1 MKKTLLYLFAAL
13 VSVTGTV
20 SCGDD
25 SNTTN
30 PPAPQPK
37 DFAFQTNE
45 LTQGSFGVQIAP
57 EDKTQTYY
65 FNLITKEE
73 YTQYTSGE
81 ELQLADF
88 NRITELASSLGVSL
102 EQFLMEALLKGDQ
115 EMTYLALTP
124 ATPYVFYSYGLSA
137 EGQAL
142 TDVNIYEFTTPA
154 VEHMDVTFDIT
165 ATDITATTFTL
176 NIDPSDDTC
185 FYFYDVMTPDVY
197 EEYCG
202 SDPANIPAFVESYL
216 EAAKEANPDYTM
228 PQFVSAITVRGNCT
242 DSENYFNLL
251 PECTYY
257 AFAVGVANDGTLYT
271 DVTMTT
277 VTTSETPRNEYS
289 IDYQT
294 IEDVSYQASIS
305 ATQSEPFAVLLE
317 RKTYF
322 SDSDTDADII
332 NALYE
337 ANGGN
342 LASFIEVDDATVK
355 FTRLIPD
362 EDYYLFIFACNND
375 GTPKLD
381 EGKINLK
388 KVAIHT
394 AKARMSNAVYTL
406 STSKVEKTSATL
418 KVYADQ
424 EFQDETYMFNYM
436 TKDYYNGIKTQVD
449 YGILDS
455 MDEALQE
462 EMNTF
467 LEEQLENWNASHTD
481 AQMDMKE
488 FLSRA
493 LLDGAGELAYYDI
506 TDLEPG
512 TEYVIYLFGMKADG
526 TYTTQLFTTEFTTV
540 AYGTSLAELEI
551 LTMALDDT
559 ENGTTTYNFWCYPG
573 PAGSYDKF
581 YRKGFTETDEWA
593 GKSASEITELL
604 LQEPGQKWSN
614 SYALVSTWGKPLFFY
629 AICVDKNNMP
639 TSVYKVAH
647 TTPEGGEGIT
657 GSSFKD
663 VDIEITT
670 LSDDASGM
678 SLNAEAPGLT
688 GPIAKAARR
697 ASAPAKQVDAA
708 DLERVLLR
716 NIAVNR

>member
-202 SDPANIPAFVESYL
+202 SDPANIPAFVKSYL

-294 IEDVSYQASIS
+294 LGDVYYQASIS

-388 KVAIHT
+388 KVPIHT
-394 AKARMSNAVYTL
+394 ERANMSNAVYTL
-406 STSKVEKTSATL
+406 STSKVEKTSVSL

-424 EFQDETYMFNYM
+424 DFYEETFMFNYM
-436 TKDYYNGIKTQVD
+436 TKDYYNGLKSQVD

-455 MDEALQE
+455 MDEVLQD
-462 EMNTF
+462 EMDSF
-467 LEEQLENWNASHTD
+467 LQAQLDAWNESHPD
-481 AQMDMKE
+481 SQMDMKE
-488 FLSRA
+488 FLSRV
-493 LLDGAGELAYYDI
+493 LEEGASELAYYDI

-526 TYTTQLFTTEFTTV
+526 TYTTQCFTTEFTTV
-540 AYGTSLAELEI
+540 ADSSTLAELEI
-551 LTMALDDT
+551 IPMALDIT
-559 ENGTTTYNFWCYPG
+559 TNSTTTFDFWCYPTNG
-573 PAGSYDKF
+573 KVYGKTFS
-581 YRKGFTETDEWA
+581 ETDEWA
-593 GKSASEITELL
+593 GKSAAEITELL
-604 LQEPGQKWSN
+604 LEGFGSKYST
-614 SYALVSTWGKPLFFY
+614 SYAVSVPWGKQGFFY
-629 AICVDKNNMP
+629 TVCVDENNMP
-639 TSVYKVAH
+639 TPVYKASPVA
-647 TTPEGGEGIT
+647 PENGVGIT
-657 GSSFKD
+657 GVAD
-663 VDIEITT
+663 EIDIEITT
-670 LSDDASGM
+670 LSDDASSL

-688 GPIAKAARR
+688 GSIAKAARP

-708 DLERVLLR
+708 NLEHLLLR

>member
-418 KVYADQ
+418 KVNADEQ
-424 EFQDETYMFNYM
+424 YDEDTFMFNIM
-436 TKDYYNGIKTQVD
+436 TKERYTQLQGKVGFFYD
-449 YGILDS
+449 TI
-455 MDEALQE
+455 DEALQE

-526 TYTTQLFTTEFTTV
+526 TYTTQNFTTEFTTV
-540 AYGTSLAELEI
+540 ADAVSLAELEI
-551 LTMALDDT
+551 IPMALDDT

-678 SLNAEAPGLT
+678 SLNAETPGLT

>member
-202 SDPANIPAFVESYL
+202 SDPANIPAFVKSYL

-294 IEDVSYQASIS
+294 LGDVYYQASIS

-388 KVAIHT
+388 KVPIHT
-394 AKARMSNAVYTL
+394 ERANMSNAVYTL
-406 STSKVEKTSATL
+406 STSKVEKTSVSL

-424 EFQDETYMFNYM
+424 DFYEETFMFNYM
-436 TKDYYNGIKTQVD
+436 TKDYYNGLKSQVD
-449 YGILDS
+449 YGILGS
-455 MDEALQE
+455 MDEALQD
-462 EMNTF
+462 EMDSF
-467 LEEQLENWNASHTD
+467 LQAQLDAWNESHPD
-481 AQMDMKE
+481 SQMDMKE
-488 FLSRA
+488 FLSRV
-493 LLDGAGELAYYDI
+493 LEEGASELAYYDI

-526 TYTTQLFTTEFTTV
+526 TYTTQCFTTEFTTV
-540 AYGTSLAELEI
+540 ADSSTLAELEI
-551 LTMALDDT
+551 IPMALDIT
-559 ENGTTTYNFWCYPG
+559 TNSTTTFDFWCYPTNG
-573 PAGSYDKF
+573 KVYGKTFS
-581 YRKGFTETDEWA
+581 ETDEWA
-593 GKSASEITELL
+593 GKSAAEITELL
-604 LQEPGQKWSN
+604 LEGFGWKVST
-614 SYALVSTWGKPLFFY
+614 SYAVSVPWGKQGFFY
-629 AICVDKNNMP
+629 AVCVDENNMP
-639 TSVYKVAH
+639 TPVYKASPVA
-647 TTPEGGEGIT
+647 PENGVGIT
-657 GSSFKD
+657 GVAKEI
-663 VDIEITT
+663 DIEITT
-670 LSDDASGM
+670 LSDDTSSL

-688 GPIAKAARR
+688 GSIAKAARH

-708 DLERVLLR
+708 NLEHLLLR

>member
-13 VSVTGTV
+13 VSVTGTA

-202 SDPANIPAFVESYL
+202 SDPANIPAFVKSYL

-289 IDYQT
+289 VDYQT

-305 ATQSEPFAVLLE
+305 ATQSEPFAVLFE

-455 MDEALQE
+455 MDEALQD

-512 TEYVIYLFGMKADG
+512 TEYVVYLFGMKADG

-540 AYGTSLAELEI
+540 ADSSTLAELEI
-551 LTMALDDT
+551 IPMALDI
-559 ENGTTTYNFWCYPG
+559 TTNSTTNFDFWCYPTNG
-573 PAGSYDKF
+573 KVYGKTFS
-581 YRKGFTETDEWA
+581 ETDEWA
-593 GKSASEITELL
+593 GKSAAEITELL
-604 LQEPGQKWSN
+604 LKGFGSKYST
-614 SYALVSTWGKPLFFY
+614 SYAVSVPWGKQGFFY
-629 AICVDKNNMP
+629 TVCVDENNMP
-639 TSVYKVAH
+639 TPVYKASPVA
-647 TTPEGGEGIT
+647 PENGVGIT
-657 GSSFKD
+657 GVAD
-663 VDIEITT
+663 EIDIEITT
-670 LSDDASGM
+670 LSDDTSSL

-688 GPIAKAARR
+688 GSIAKAARH

-708 DLERVLLR
+708 NLEHLLLR

>member
-1 MKKTLLYLFAAL
+1 MKKTLFYLFAGLATL
-13 VSVTGTV
+13 SGAIGC
-20 SCGDD
+20 SDD

-30 PPAPQPK
+30 PPSPQPE
-37 DFAFQTNE
+37 DFSFQTTD
-45 LTQGSFGVQIAP
+45 LTQGSFGVKIMP

-65 FNLITKEE
+65 FNLISKEE
-73 YTQYTSGE
+73 YTQYTTGE
-81 ELQLADF
+81 ELQQADF
-88 NRITELASSLGVSL
+88 NRITEMAASLGISL
-102 EQFLMEALLKGDQ
+102 EEFLMEALLKGDQ
-115 EMTYLALTP
+115 EMSYLALTP
-124 ATPYVFYSYGLSA
+124 ATPYVLYSYGLSS

-165 ATDITATTFTL
+165 ATDVTPTTFTL
-176 NIDPSDDTC
+176 NIKPSDNTC
-185 FYFYDVMTPDVY
+185 FYFYDVMTSDVY

-216 EAAKEANPDYTM
+216 AAAKEENPDYTM
-228 PQFVSAITVRGNCT
+228 PQFVSAITVRGDYS
-242 DSENYFNLL
+242 DSESYFNLL

-271 DVTMTT
+271 DVSMTT

-289 IDYQT
+289 VDYQT

-305 ATQSEPFAVLLE
+305 ATQSEPFAVLFE
-317 RKTYF
+317 RKAYF

-388 KVAIHT
+388 KVPIHT
-394 AKARMSNAVYTL
+394 AQARMSNAVYTL

-418 KVYADQ
+418 KVYA
-424 EFQDETYMFNYM
+424 EDEYNEETFMFNFM
-436 TKDYYNGIKTQVD
+436 TKEQYNALQSQVGSAYD
-449 YGILDS
+449 TI
-455 MDEALQE
+455 DEALQE
-462 EMNTF
+462 EMNKF
-467 LEEQLENWNASHTD
+467 LEKQLEDWNASHTD

-488 FLSRA
+488 LLSRA
-493 LLDGAGELAYYDI
+493 LLDGAGELSYYS
-506 TDLEPG
+506 LENLDPG
-512 TEYVIYLFGMKADG
+512 TEYVVYLFGLKADG
-526 TYTTQLFTTEFTTV
+526 TYTTKPFTTEFTTV
-540 AYGTSLAELEI
+540 ADESSLAELEI
-551 LTMALDDT
+551 LTMALDNTDKSQ
-559 ENGTTTYNFWCYPG
+559 TTYEFWCYPG
-573 PAGSYDKF
+573 GSYDKF

-593 GKSASEITELL
+593 GKSAAEITELL
-604 LQEPGQKWSN
+604 LSESGQSWSN
-614 SYALVSTWGKPLFFY
+614 SYAIVSSWGKPLFFY
-629 AICVDKNNMP
+629 AICVDTNGIP
-639 TSVYKVAH
+639 TPVYKAAH

>member
-202 SDPANIPAFVESYL
+202 SDPANIPAFVKSYL

-294 IEDVSYQASIS
+294 LGDVYYQASIS

-388 KVAIHT
+388 KVPIHT
-394 AKARMSNAVYTL
+394 ERANMSNAVYTL
-406 STSKVEKTSATL
+406 STSKVEKTSVSL

-424 EFQDETYMFNYM
+424 DFYEETFMFNYM
-436 TKDYYNGIKTQVD
+436 TKDYYNGLKSQVD

-455 MDEALQE
+455 MDEVLQD
-462 EMNTF
+462 EMDSF
-467 LEEQLENWNASHTD
+467 LQAQLDAWNESHPD
-481 AQMDMKE
+481 SQMDMKE
-488 FLSRA
+488 FLSRV
-493 LLDGAGELAYYDI
+493 LEEGASELAYYDI

-526 TYTTQLFTTEFTTV
+526 TYTTQCFTTEFTTV
-540 AYGTSLAELEI
+540 ADSSTLAELEI
-551 LTMALDDT
+551 IPMTLDIT
-559 ENGTTTYNFWCYPG
+559 TNSTTTFDFWCYPTNG
-573 PAGSYDKF
+573 KVYGKTFS
-581 YRKGFTETDEWA
+581 ETDEWA
-593 GKSASEITELL
+593 GKSAAEITELL
-604 LQEPGQKWSN
+604 LEGFGSKYST
-614 SYALVSTWGKPLFFY
+614 SYAVSVPWGKQGFFY
-629 AICVDKNNMP
+629 TVCVDENNMP
-639 TSVYKVAH
+639 TPVYKASPVA
-647 TTPEGGEGIT
+647 PENGVGIT
-657 GSSFKD
+657 GVAD
-663 VDIEITT
+663 EIDIEITT
-670 LSDDASGM
+670 LSDDASSL

-688 GPIAKAARR
+688 GSIAKAARP

-708 DLERVLLR
+708 NLEHLLLR

>member
-202 SDPANIPAFVESYL
+202 SDPANIPAFVKSYL

-294 IEDVSYQASIS
+294 LGDVYYQASIS

-388 KVAIHT
+388 KVPIHT
-394 AKARMSNAVYTL
+394 ERANMSNAVYTL
-406 STSKVEKTSATL
+406 STSKVEKTSVSL

-424 EFQDETYMFNYM
+424 DFYEETFMFNYM
-436 TKDYYNGIKTQVD
+436 TKDYYNGLKSQVD

-455 MDEALQE
+455 MDEALQD
-462 EMNTF
+462 EMDSF
-467 LEEQLENWNASHTD
+467 LQAQLDAWNESHPD
-481 AQMDMKE
+481 SQMDMKE
-488 FLSRA
+488 FLSRV
-493 LLDGAGELAYYDI
+493 LEEGASELAYYDI

-526 TYTTQLFTTEFTTV
+526 TYTTQCFTTEFTTV
-540 AYGTSLAELEI
+540 ADSSTLAELEI
-551 LTMALDDT
+551 IPMALDIT
-559 ENGTTTYNFWCYPG
+559 TNSTTTFDFWCYPTNG
-573 PAGSYDKF
+573 KVYGKTFS
-581 YRKGFTETDEWA
+581 ETDEWA
-593 GKSASEITELL
+593 GKSAAEITELL
-604 LQEPGQKWSN
+604 LEGFGWKVST
-614 SYALVSTWGKPLFFY
+614 SYAVSVPWGKQGFFY
-629 AICVDKNNMP
+629 AVCVDENNMP
-639 TSVYKVAH
+639 TPVYKASPVA
-647 TTPEGGEGIT
+647 PENGVGIT
-657 GSSFKD
+657 GVAKEI
-663 VDIEITT
+663 DIEITT
-670 LSDDASGM
+670 LSDDTSSL

-688 GPIAKAARR
+688 GSIAKAARH

-708 DLERVLLR
+708 NLEHLLLR

>member
-1 MKKTLLYLFAAL
+1 MAA
-13 VSVTGTV
+13 
-20 SCGDD
+20 
-25 SNTTN
+25 
-30 PPAPQPK
+30 
-37 DFAFQTNE
+37 
-45 LTQGSFGVQIAP
+45 
-57 EDKTQTYY
+57 
-65 FNLITKEE
+65 
-73 YTQYTSGE
+73 
-81 ELQLADF
+81 
-88 NRITELASSLGVSL
+88 SLGISL
-102 EQFLMEALLKGDQ
+102 EEFLMEALLKGDQ
-115 EMTYLALTP
+115 EMSYLALTP
-124 ATPYVFYSYGLSA
+124 ATPYVLYSYGLSA

-142 TDVNIYEFTTPA
+142 TDVNIYEFSTPA

-165 ATDITATTFTL
+165 ATDITPTTFTL
-176 NIDPSDDTC
+176 NIKPSDDTC

-216 EAAKEANPDYTM
+216 AAAKEENPDYTM
-228 PQFVSAITVRGNCT
+228 PQFVSAITVRGDYS
-242 DSENYFNLL
+242 DSESYFNLL

-257 AFAVGVANDGTLYT
+257 AFAIGVANDGTLYT
-271 DVTMTT
+271 DVSMAT

-289 IDYQT
+289 IDYET
-294 IEDVSYQASIS
+294 RSDVSYQASIS

-317 RKTYF
+317 RKVYF

-332 NALYE
+332 NALCT
-337 ANGGN
+337 ANGDN
-342 LASFIEVDDATVK
+342 LYNYIFVDDATVK
-355 FTRLIPD
+355 FTRLVPD

-381 EGKINLK
+381 ESKINLK
-388 KVAIHT
+388 KIPIHT
-394 AKARMSNAVYTL
+394 ESASKSNANFTL
-406 STSKVEKTSATL
+406 TVPKIEKTSATL
-418 KVYADQ
+418 KVNADEQ
-424 EFQDETYMFNYM
+424 YDEDTFMFNIM
-436 TKDYYNGIKTQVD
+436 TKERYTQLQSKVGYFYD
-449 YGILDS
+449 TI
-455 MDEALQE
+455 DEALQE

-512 TEYVIYLFGMKADG
+512 TEYVVYLFGMKADG

-540 AYGTSLAELEI
+540 ADGTSLAELEI
-551 LTMALDDT
+551 LTMALDNTDKSQ
-559 ENGTTTYNFWCYPG
+559 TTYEFWCYPG
-573 PAGSYDKF
+573 GSYDKF

-593 GKSASEITELL
+593 GKSAAEITELL
-604 LQEPGQKWSN
+604 LSESGQSWSN
-614 SYALVSTWGKPLFFY
+614 SYAIVSSWGKPLFFY
-629 AICVDKNNMP
+629 AICVDTNGIP
-639 TSVYKVAH
+639 TPVYKAAH

>member
-13 VSVTGTV
+13 VSVSGTV
-20 SCGDD
+20 GCSDD

-30 PPAPQPK
+30 PPAPQPE
-37 DFAFQTNE
+37 DFSFQTTD
-45 LTQGSFGVQIAP
+45 LTQGSFGVKIMP

-65 FNLITKEE
+65 FNLISKEE
-73 YTQYTSGE
+73 YTQYTTGE
-81 ELQLADF
+81 ELQQADF
-88 NRITELASSLGVSL
+88 NRITEMAASLGISL
-102 EQFLMEALLKGDQ
+102 EEFLMEALLKGDQ
-115 EMTYLALTP
+115 EMSYLALTP
-124 ATPYVFYSYGLSA
+124 ATPYVLYSYGLSA

-142 TDVNIYEFTTPA
+142 TDVNIYEFSTPA
-154 VEHMDVTFDIT
+154 VEHMDVTFNIT
-165 ATDITATTFTL
+165 ATDITPTTFTL
-176 NIDPSDDTC
+176 NIKPSDDTC

-216 EAAKEANPDYTM
+216 AAAKEENPDYTM
-228 PQFVSAITVRGNCT
+228 PQFVSAITVRGDYS
-242 DSENYFNLL
+242 DSESYFNLL

-257 AFAVGVANDGTLYT
+257 AFAIGVANDGTLYT
-271 DVTMTT
+271 DVSMAT

-289 IDYQT
+289 VDFET
-294 IEDVSYQASIS
+294 RSDVSYQASIS

-317 RKTYF
+317 RKVYF

-332 NALYE
+332 NALCT
-337 ANGGN
+337 ANGDN
-342 LASFIEVDDATVK
+342 LYNYIFVDDATVK
-355 FTRLIPD
+355 FTRLVPD

-381 EGKINLK
+381 ESKINLK
-388 KVAIHT
+388 KIPIHT
-394 AKARMSNAVYTL
+394 ESASKSNANFTL
-406 STSKVEKTSATL
+406 TVPKIEKTSATL
-418 KVYADQ
+418 KVNADEQ
-424 EFQDETYMFNYM
+424 YDEETFMFNIM
-436 TKDYYNGIKTQVD
+436 TKERYTQLQGKVGFFYD
-449 YGILDS
+449 TI
-455 MDEALQE
+455 DEALQE

-512 TEYVIYLFGMKADG
+512 TEYVVYLFGMKADG

-540 AYGTSLAELEI
+540 ADGTSLAELEI
-551 LTMALDDT
+551 LTMALDNTDKSQ
-559 ENGTTTYNFWCYPG
+559 TTYEFWCYPG
-573 PAGSYDKF
+573 GSYDKF

-593 GKSASEITELL
+593 GKSAAEITELL
-604 LQEPGQKWSN
+604 LSESGQSWSN
-614 SYALVSTWGKPLFFY
+614 SYAIVSSWGKPLFFY
-629 AICVDKNNMP
+629 AICVDTNGIP
-639 TSVYKVAH
+639 TPVYKAAH

>member
-73 YTQYTSGE
+73 YIQYTSGE

-202 SDPANIPAFVESYL
+202 SDPANIPAFVKSYL

-294 IEDVSYQASIS
+294 LGDVSFQASIS

-388 KVAIHT
+388 KVPIHT
-394 AKARMSNAVYTL
+394 ERANMSNAVYSL
-406 STSKVEKTSATL
+406 STSKVEKTSVSL

-424 EFQDETYMFNYM
+424 DFYEETFMFNYM
-436 TKDYYNGIKTQVD
+436 TKDYYNGLKSQVD

-455 MDEALQE
+455 MDEALQD
-462 EMNTF
+462 EMGSF
-467 LEEQLENWNASHTD
+467 LQAQLDAWNESHPD
-481 AQMDMKE
+481 SQMDMKE

-512 TEYVIYLFGMKADG
+512 TEYVVYLFGMKADG

-540 AYGTSLAELEI
+540 ADGTSLAELEI
-551 LTMALDDT
+551 ISMALDI
-559 ENGTTTYNFWCYPG
+559 TTNSTTNFDFWCYPTNG
-573 PAGSYDKF
+573 KVYGKTFS
-581 YRKGFTETDEWA
+581 ETDEWA
-593 GKSASEITELL
+593 GKSAAEITELL
-604 LQEPGQKWSN
+604 LEGFGSKYST
-614 SYALVSTWGKPLFFY
+614 SYAVSVPWGKQGFFY
-629 AICVDKNNMP
+629 TVCVDENNMP
-639 TSVYKVAH
+639 TPVYKASPVA
-647 TTPEGGEGIT
+647 PENGVGIT
-657 GSSFKD
+657 GVAD
-663 VDIEITT
+663 EIDIEITT
-670 LSDDASGM
+670 LSDDTSSL

-688 GPIAKAARR
+688 GSIAKAARR

-708 DLERVLLR
+708 NLEHLLLR
-716 NIAVNR
+716 NIAVSRK

>member
-202 SDPANIPAFVESYL
+202 SDPANIPAFVKSYL

-294 IEDVSYQASIS
+294 LGDVYYQASIS

-388 KVAIHT
+388 KVPIHT
-394 AKARMSNAVYTL
+394 ERANMSNAVYTL
-406 STSKVEKTSATL
+406 STSKVEKTSVSL

-424 EFQDETYMFNYM
+424 DFYEETFMFNYM
-436 TKDYYNGIKTQVD
+436 TKDYYNGLKSQVD

-455 MDEALQE
+455 MDEALQD
-462 EMNTF
+462 EMDSF
-467 LEEQLENWNASHTD
+467 LQAQLDAWNESHPD
-481 AQMDMKE
+481 SQMDMKE
-488 FLSRA
+488 FLSRV
-493 LLDGAGELAYYDI
+493 LEEGASELAYYDI

-526 TYTTQLFTTEFTTV
+526 TYTTQCFTTEFTTV
-540 AYGTSLAELEI
+540 ADSSTLAELEI
-551 LTMALDDT
+551 IPMALDIT
-559 ENGTTTYNFWCYPG
+559 TNSTTTFDFWCYPTNG
-573 PAGSYDKF
+573 KVYGKTFS
-581 YRKGFTETDEWA
+581 ETDEWA
-593 GKSASEITELL
+593 GKSAAEITELL
-604 LQEPGQKWSN
+604 LEGFGSKYST
-614 SYALVSTWGKPLFFY
+614 SYAVSVPWGKQGFFY
-629 AICVDKNNMP
+629 TVCVDENNMP
-639 TSVYKVAH
+639 TPVYKASPV
-647 TTPEGGEGIT
+647 TPENGVGIT
-657 GSSFKD
+657 GVAD
-663 VDIEITT
+663 EIDIEITT
-670 LSDDASGM
+670 LSDDTSSL

-688 GPIAKAARR
+688 GSIAKAARH

-708 DLERVLLR
+708 NLEHLLLR

>member
-202 SDPANIPAFVESYL
+202 SDPANIPAFVKSYL

-294 IEDVSYQASIS
+294 LGDVYYQASIS

-388 KVAIHT
+388 KVPIHT
-394 AKARMSNAVYTL
+394 ERANMSNAVYSL
-406 STSKVEKTSATL
+406 STSKVEKTSVSL

-424 EFQDETYMFNYM
+424 DFYEETFMFNYM
-436 TKDYYNGIKTQVD
+436 TKDYYNGLKSQVD
-449 YGILDS
+449 YGILAS
-455 MDEALQE
+455 MDEALQD
-462 EMNTF
+462 EMDSF
-467 LEEQLENWNASHTD
+467 LQAQLEAWNESHPNS
-481 AQMDMKE
+481 QMDMKE
-488 FLSRA
+488 FLSRV
-493 LLDGAGELAYYDI
+493 LEEGASELAYYDI

-526 TYTTQLFTTEFTTV
+526 TYTTQCFTTEFTTV
-540 AYGTSLAELEI
+540 ADSSTLAELEI
-551 LTMALDDT
+551 IPMALDI
-559 ENGTTTYNFWCYPG
+559 TTNSTTNFDFWCYPTNG
-573 PAGSYDKF
+573 KVYGKTFS
-581 YRKGFTETDEWA
+581 ETDEWA
-593 GKSASEITELL
+593 GKSAAEITELL
-604 LQEPGQKWSN
+604 LEGFGWKVST
-614 SYALVSTWGKPLFFY
+614 SYAVSVPWGKQGFFY
-629 AICVDKNNMP
+629 AVCVDENNMP
-639 TSVYKVAH
+639 TPVYKASPVA
-647 TTPEGGEGIT
+647 PENGVGIT
-657 GSSFKD
+657 GGAKEI
-663 VDIEITT
+663 DIEITT
-670 LSDDASGM
+670 LSDDASSL

-688 GPIAKAARR
+688 GSIAKAARH

-708 DLERVLLR
+708 NLEHLLLR

>member
-1 MKKTLLYLFAAL
+1 
-13 VSVTGTV
+13 
-20 SCGDD
+20 
-25 SNTTN
+25 
-30 PPAPQPK
+30 
-37 DFAFQTNE
+37 
-45 LTQGSFGVQIAP
+45 
-57 EDKTQTYY
+57 
-65 FNLITKEE
+65 
-73 YTQYTSGE
+73 
-81 ELQLADF
+81 
-88 NRITELASSLGVSL
+88 
-102 EQFLMEALLKGDQ
+102 
-115 EMTYLALTP
+115 
-124 ATPYVFYSYGLSA
+124 
-137 EGQAL
+137 
-142 TDVNIYEFTTPA
+142 
-154 VEHMDVTFDIT
+154 
-165 ATDITATTFTL
+165 
-176 NIDPSDDTC
+176 
-185 FYFYDVMTPDVY
+185 
-197 EEYCG
+197 
-202 SDPANIPAFVESYL
+202 
-216 EAAKEANPDYTM
+216 
-228 PQFVSAITVRGNCT
+228 
-242 DSENYFNLL
+242 
-251 PECTYY
+251 
-257 AFAVGVANDGTLYT
+257 
-271 DVTMTT
+271 MTT

-394 AKARMSNAVYTL
+394 AKARMSNTVYTL

-418 KVYADQ
+418 KVNADEQ
-424 EFQDETYMFNYM
+424 YDEDTFMFNIM
-436 TKDYYNGIKTQVD
+436 TKERYTQLQGKVGFSYD
-449 YGILDS
+449 TI
-455 MDEALQE
+455 DEALQE

-526 TYTTQLFTTEFTTV
+526 TYTTQNFTTEFTTV
-540 AYGTSLAELEI
+540 ADAVSLAELEI
-551 LTMALDDT
+551 IPMALDDT

-670 LSDDASGM
+670 LSDDASSL

>member
-202 SDPANIPAFVESYL
+202 SDPANIPAFVKSYL

-294 IEDVSYQASIS
+294 LGDVYYQASIS

-388 KVAIHT
+388 KVPIHT
-394 AKARMSNAVYTL
+394 ERANMSNAVYSL
-406 STSKVEKTSATL
+406 STSKVEKTSVSL

-424 EFQDETYMFNYM
+424 DFYEETFMFNYM
-436 TKDYYNGIKTQVD
+436 TKDYYNGLKSQVD
-449 YGILDS
+449 YGILGS
-455 MDEALQE
+455 MDEALQD
-462 EMNTF
+462 EMDSF
-467 LEEQLENWNASHTD
+467 LQAQLDAWNESHPD
-481 AQMDMKE
+481 SQMDMKE
-488 FLSRA
+488 FLSRV
-493 LLDGAGELAYYDI
+493 LEEGASELAYYDI

-526 TYTTQLFTTEFTTV
+526 TYTTQCFTTEFTTV
-540 AYGTSLAELEI
+540 ADSSTLAELEI
-551 LTMALDDT
+551 IPMALDIT
-559 ENGTTTYNFWCYPG
+559 TNSTTTFDFWCYPTNG
-573 PAGSYDKF
+573 KVYGKTFS
-581 YRKGFTETDEWA
+581 ETDEWA
-593 GKSASEITELL
+593 GKSAAEITELL
-604 LQEPGQKWSN
+604 LEGFGWKVST
-614 SYALVSTWGKPLFFY
+614 SYAVSVPWGKQGFFY
-629 AICVDKNNMP
+629 AVCVDENNMP
-639 TSVYKVAH
+639 TPVYKASPVA
-647 TTPEGGEGIT
+647 PENGVGIT
-657 GSSFKD
+657 GVAKEI
-663 VDIEITT
+663 DIEITT
-670 LSDDASGM
+670 LSDDTSSL

-688 GPIAKAARR
+688 GSIAKAARP

-708 DLERVLLR
+708 NLEHLLLR

>member
-202 SDPANIPAFVESYL
+202 SDPANIPAFVKSYL

-257 AFAVGVANDGTLYT
+257 GR
-271 DVTMTT
+271 
-277 VTTSETPRNEYS
+277 SKR
-289 IDYQT
+289 
-294 IEDVSYQASIS
+294 
-305 ATQSEPFAVLLE
+305 
-317 RKTYF
+317 R
-322 SDSDTDADII
+322 
-332 NALYE
+332 NALHRRYDDHRHHV
-337 ANGGN
+337 GN
-342 LASFIEVDDATVK
+342 APK
-355 FTRLIPD
+355 R
-362 EDYYLFIFACNND
+362 IFD
-375 GTPKLD
+375 
-381 EGKINLK
+381 
-388 KVAIHT
+388 
-394 AKARMSNAVYTL
+394 
-406 STSKVEKTSATL
+406 
-418 KVYADQ
+418 
-424 EFQDETYMFNYM
+424 
-436 TKDYYNGIKTQVD
+436 
-449 YGILDS
+449 
-455 MDEALQE
+455 
-462 EMNTF
+462 
-467 LEEQLENWNASHTD
+467 
-481 AQMDMKE
+481 
-488 FLSRA
+488 
-493 LLDGAGELAYYDI
+493 
-506 TDLEPG
+506 
-512 TEYVIYLFGMKADG
+512 
-526 TYTTQLFTTEFTTV
+526 
-540 AYGTSLAELEI
+540 
-551 LTMALDDT
+551 
-559 ENGTTTYNFWCYPG
+559 
-573 PAGSYDKF
+573 
-581 YRKGFTETDEWA
+581 
-593 GKSASEITELL
+593 
-604 LQEPGQKWSN
+604 
-614 SYALVSTWGKPLFFY
+614 
-629 AICVDKNNMP
+629 
-639 TSVYKVAH
+639 
-647 TTPEGGEGIT
+647 
-657 GSSFKD
+657 
-663 VDIEITT
+663 
-670 LSDDASGM
+670 
-678 SLNAEAPGLT
+678 
-688 GPIAKAARR
+688 
-697 ASAPAKQVDAA
+697 
-708 DLERVLLR
+708 
-716 NIAVNR
+716 

>member
-13 VSVTGTV
+13 VSVSGTV
-20 SCGDD
+20 GCSDD

-30 PPAPQPK
+30 PPAPQPE
-37 DFAFQTNE
+37 DFSFQTTD
-45 LTQGSFGVQIAP
+45 LTQGSFGVKIMP

-65 FNLITKEE
+65 FNLISKEE
-73 YTQYTSGE
+73 YTQYTTGE
-81 ELQLADF
+81 ELQQADF
-88 NRITELASSLGVSL
+88 NRITEMAASLGISL
-102 EQFLMEALLKGDQ
+102 EEFLMEALLKGDQ
-115 EMTYLALTP
+115 EMSYLALTP
-124 ATPYVFYSYGLSA
+124 ATPYVLYSYGLSA

-142 TDVNIYEFTTPA
+142 TDVNIYEFSTPA
-154 VEHMDVTFDIT
+154 VEHMDVTFNIT
-165 ATDITATTFTL
+165 ATDITPTTFTL
-176 NIDPSDDTC
+176 NIKPSDDTC

-216 EAAKEANPDYTM
+216 AAAKEENPDYTM
-228 PQFVSAITVRGNCT
+228 PQFVSAITVRGDYS
-242 DSENYFNLL
+242 DSESYFNLL

-257 AFAVGVANDGTLYT
+257 AFAIGVANDGTLYT
-271 DVTMTT
+271 DVSMAT

-289 IDYQT
+289 VDYET
-294 IEDVSYQASIS
+294 RSDVSYQASIS

-317 RKTYF
+317 RKVYF

-332 NALYE
+332 NALCT
-337 ANGGN
+337 ANGDN
-342 LASFIEVDDATVK
+342 LYNYIFVDDATVK
-355 FTRLIPD
+355 FTRLVPD

-381 EGKINLK
+381 ESKINLK
-388 KVAIHT
+388 KIPIHT
-394 AKARMSNAVYTL
+394 ESASKSNANFTL
-406 STSKVEKTSATL
+406 TVPKIEKTSATL
-418 KVYADQ
+418 KVNADEQ
-424 EFQDETYMFNYM
+424 YDEETFMFNIM
-436 TKDYYNGIKTQVD
+436 TKERYTQLQGKVGFIYD
-449 YGILDS
+449 TI
-455 MDEALQE
+455 DEALQE

-493 LLDGAGELAYYDI
+493 LLDGASELSYYDI

-512 TEYVIYLFGMKADG
+512 TEYVVYLFGMKADG

-540 AYGTSLAELEI
+540 ADGTSLAELEI
-551 LTMALDDT
+551 LTMALDNT
-559 ENGTTTYNFWCYPG
+559 SKSQTTYEFWCYPG
-573 PAGSYDKF
+573 GSYDKF

-593 GKSASEITELL
+593 GKSAAEITELL
-604 LQEPGQKWSN
+604 LSESGQSWSN
-614 SYALVSTWGKPLFFY
+614 SYAIVSSWGKPLFFY
-629 AICVDKNNMP
+629 AICVDTNGIP
-639 TSVYKVAH
+639 TPVYKAAH

-657 GSSFKD
+657 GTSFKD

>member
-154 VEHMDVTFDIT
+154 VEHMNVTFDIT

-202 SDPANIPAFVESYL
+202 SDPANIPAFVKSYL

-294 IEDVSYQASIS
+294 LGDVYYQASIS

-388 KVAIHT
+388 KVPIHT
-394 AKARMSNAVYTL
+394 ERANMSNAVYSL
-406 STSKVEKTSATL
+406 STSKVEKTSVSL

-424 EFQDETYMFNYM
+424 DFYEETFMFNYM
-436 TKDYYNGIKTQVD
+436 TKDYYNGLKSQVD

-455 MDEALQE
+455 MDEALQD
-462 EMNTF
+462 EMDSF
-467 LEEQLENWNASHTD
+467 LQAQLDAWNESHPD
-481 AQMDMKE
+481 SQMDMKE

-512 TEYVIYLFGMKADG
+512 TEYVVYLFGMKADG
-526 TYTTQLFTTEFTTV
+526 TYTTQCFTTEFTTV
-540 AYGTSLAELEI
+540 ADSSTLAELEI
-551 LTMALDDT
+551 ISMALDI
-559 ENGTTTYNFWCYPG
+559 TTNSTTNFDFWCYPTNG
-573 PAGSYDKF
+573 KVYGKTFS
-581 YRKGFTETDEWA
+581 ETDEWA
-593 GKSASEITELL
+593 GKSAAEITELL
-604 LQEPGQKWSN
+604 LEGFGSKYST
-614 SYALVSTWGKPLFFY
+614 SYAVSVPWGKQGFFY
-629 AICVDKNNMP
+629 TVCVDENNMP
-639 TSVYKVAH
+639 TPVYKASPVA
-647 TTPEGGEGIT
+647 PENGVGIT
-657 GSSFKD
+657 GVAD
-663 VDIEITT
+663 EIDIEITT
-670 LSDDASGM
+670 LSDDTSSL

>member
-1 MKKTLLYLFAAL
+1 MAA
-13 VSVTGTV
+13 
-20 SCGDD
+20 
-25 SNTTN
+25 
-30 PPAPQPK
+30 
-37 DFAFQTNE
+37 
-45 LTQGSFGVQIAP
+45 
-57 EDKTQTYY
+57 
-65 FNLITKEE
+65 
-73 YTQYTSGE
+73 
-81 ELQLADF
+81 
-88 NRITELASSLGVSL
+88 SLGISL
-102 EQFLMEALLKGDQ
+102 EEFLMEALLKGDQ
-115 EMTYLALTP
+115 EMSYLALTP
-124 ATPYVFYSYGLSA
+124 ATPYVLYSYGLSA

-142 TDVNIYEFTTPA
+142 TDVNIYEFSTPA
-154 VEHMDVTFDIT
+154 VEHMDVTFNIT
-165 ATDITATTFTL
+165 ATDITPTTFTL
-176 NIDPSDDTC
+176 NIKPSDDTC

-216 EAAKEANPDYTM
+216 AAAKEENPDYTM
-228 PQFVSAITVRGNCT
+228 PQFVSAITVRGDYS
-242 DSENYFNLL
+242 DSESYFNLL

-257 AFAVGVANDGTLYT
+257 AFAIGVANDGTLYT
-271 DVTMTT
+271 DVSMAT

-289 IDYQT
+289 VDFET
-294 IEDVSYQASIS
+294 RSDVSYQASIS

-317 RKTYF
+317 RKVYF

-332 NALYE
+332 NALCT
-337 ANGGN
+337 ANGDN
-342 LASFIEVDDATVK
+342 LYNYIFVDDATVK
-355 FTRLIPD
+355 FTRLVPD

-381 EGKINLK
+381 ESKINLK
-388 KVAIHT
+388 KIPIHT
-394 AKARMSNAVYTL
+394 ESASKSNANFTL
-406 STSKVEKTSATL
+406 TVPKIEKTSATL
-418 KVYADQ
+418 KVNADEQ
-424 EFQDETYMFNYM
+424 YDEETFMFNIM
-436 TKDYYNGIKTQVD
+436 TKERYTQLQGKVGFFYD
-449 YGILDS
+449 TI
-455 MDEALQE
+455 DEALQE

-512 TEYVIYLFGMKADG
+512 TEYVVYLFGMKADG

-540 AYGTSLAELEI
+540 ADGTSLAELEI
-551 LTMALDDT
+551 LTMALDNTDKSQ
-559 ENGTTTYNFWCYPG
+559 TTYEFWCYPG
-573 PAGSYDKF
+573 GSYDKF

-593 GKSASEITELL
+593 GKSAAEITELL
-604 LQEPGQKWSN
+604 LSESGQSWSN
-614 SYALVSTWGKPLFFY
+614 SYAIVSSWGKPLFFY
-629 AICVDKNNMP
+629 AICVDTNGIP
-639 TSVYKVAH
+639 TPVYKAAH

>member
-202 SDPANIPAFVESYL
+202 SDPANIPAFVKSYL

-294 IEDVSYQASIS
+294 LGDVYYQASIS

-388 KVAIHT
+388 KVPIHT
-394 AKARMSNAVYTL
+394 ERANMSNAVYTL
-406 STSKVEKTSATL
+406 STSKVEKTSVSL

-424 EFQDETYMFNYM
+424 DFYEETFMFNYM
-436 TKDYYNGIKTQVD
+436 TKDYYNGLKSQVD

-455 MDEALQE
+455 MDEALQD
-462 EMNTF
+462 EMDSF
-467 LEEQLENWNASHTD
+467 LQAQLDAWNESHPD
-481 AQMDMKE
+481 SQMDMKE
-488 FLSRA
+488 FLSRV
-493 LLDGAGELAYYDI
+493 LEEGASELAYYDI

-526 TYTTQLFTTEFTTV
+526 TYTTQCFTTEFTTV
-540 AYGTSLAELEI
+540 ADSSTLAELEI
-551 LTMALDDT
+551 IPMALDI
-559 ENGTTTYNFWCYPG
+559 TTNSTTNFDFWCYPTNG
-573 PAGSYDKF
+573 KVYGKTFS
-581 YRKGFTETDEWA
+581 ETDEWA
-593 GKSASEITELL
+593 GKSAAEITELL
-604 LQEPGQKWSN
+604 LEGFGSKYST
-614 SYALVSTWGKPLFFY
+614 SYAVSVPWGKQGFFY
-629 AICVDKNNMP
+629 TVCVDENNMP
-639 TSVYKVAH
+639 TPVYKASPV
-647 TTPEGGEGIT
+647 TPENGVGIT
-657 GSSFKD
+657 GVAD
-663 VDIEITT
+663 EIDIEITT
-670 LSDDASGM
+670 LSDDTSSL

-688 GPIAKAARR
+688 GSIAKAARH

-708 DLERVLLR
+708 NLEHLLLR